1 MLHRLFFTALLAG
14 LVAGIVLAS
23 VQALRAI
30 PLIHEAE
37 VYETAAAHPSR
48 RPSGPPQD
56 EVIGKQAAP
65 TETHKGPAEA
75 GVERYAFTL
84 LADLLAAIGF
94 ALLLVAGYA
103 FFGVTAWPK
112 GLLWGLGGFLA
123 FALAPSLGLPPEL
136 PGTEA
141 AALPL
146 RQLWWIMTAS
156 GTAAGLLL
164 IAFARHWLWKALGAA
179 LLALPHLIGAPQPEH
194 AAMVAPAALAES
206 FVTASLAANLVF
218 WLVLGPLAAWLF
230 EKLVQ
235 PAIERG

>member
-1 MLHRLFFTALLAG
+1 M
-14 LVAGIVLAS
+14 VLTGA
-23 VQALRAI
+23 QALRAI

-37 VYETAAAHPSR
+37 VYEAAAARPSR

-56 EVIGKQAAP
+56 EVIGKQATPA
-65 TETHKGPAEA
+65 ETHEASAYAE
-75 GVERYAFTL
+75 VERYAFTL

-103 FFGVTAWPK
+103 FFGATAWPK

-123 FALAPSLGLPPEL
+123 FTLAPSLGLPPEL
-136 PGTEA
+136 PGTES

-146 RQLWWIMTAS
+146 RQLWWVMTAG

-164 IAFARHWLWKALGAA
+164 IAFAPRWPWKALGVA

-194 AAMVAPAALAES
+194 AEMAAPAALAES
-206 FVTASLAANLVF
+206 FVIASLTANLVF
-218 WLVLGPLAAWLF
+218 WLVLGPLSAWLF
-230 EKLVQ
+230 GKLA
-235 PAIERG
+235 PDLIGGWSNRSR